1 MIASEKYATV
11 KWVSDNG
18 FVLYPNSWRIH
29 VNKLSFGKRIMAVTS
44 GALLVGASLTFAP
57 GALAADHLSELQTAA
72 EKVPFTVYNPTFTAN
87 APLAK
92 VTLGKFSE
100 QAVGPNPG
108 GCTYFVTSDFGK
120 VKNPALSIT
129 QSEACS
135 DPGEPKLVVAT
146 FNVKFA
152 GAKSQMVTITTECPN
167 KNAQSESDC
176 RSGSTATPRQVLRQS
191 TGDTW
196 VVLPASG
203 AAAETTTAQITTTG
217 LTVRQIQ
224 RIIRSLTSV
233 G

>member
-1 MIASEKYATV
+1 
-11 KWVSDNG
+11 VS
-18 FVLYPNSWRIH
+18 
-29 VNKLSFGKRIMAVTS
+29 KLSFGKKLVAMAS
-44 GALLVGASLTFAP
+44 GALLMGASLAFAP
-57 GALAADHLSELQTAA
+57 GVVAADKQKELETAA
-72 EKVPFTVYNPTFTAN
+72 GKVPFTVYNPTFTAN

-108 GCTYFVTSDFGK
+108 GCTYFVTSDFGT

-135 DPGEPKLVVAT
+135 DPGDPRLVVAT
-146 FNVKFA
+146 FNVKFS
-152 GAKSQMVTITTECPN
+152 GSKSQKVSITTNCPN
-167 KNAQSESDC
+167 KNAQSQSDC
-176 RSGSTATPRQVLRQS
+176 QSGSTATPRQVLQQS

-203 AAAETTTAQITTTG
+203 EAAETTTAQITTTG

-224 RIIRSLTSV
+224 RVIRSLKSV

>member
-1 MIASEKYATV
+1 MS
-11 KWVSDNG
+11 
-18 FVLYPNSWRIH
+18 
-29 VNKLSFGKRIMAVTS
+29 KLSFGKQFVAVAS
-44 GALLVGASLTFAP
+44 GVVLMGASLAFAP
-57 GALAADHLSELQTAA
+57 GVVAADKQKELETAA
-72 EKVPFTVYNPTFTAN
+72 GKVPFTVYNPTFTAN

-135 DPGEPKLVVAT
+135 DPGDPRLVVAT
-146 FNVKFA
+146 FNVKFS
-152 GAKSQMVTITTECPN
+152 GAKSQKVTITTECPN

-176 RSGSTATPRQVLRQS
+176 QSGSTATPRQVLRQS

-203 AAAETTTAQITTTG
+203 EATETTTAQITTRG

-224 RIIRSLTSV
+224 RIIRSLKSV

>member
-1 MIASEKYATV
+1 MS
-11 KWVSDNG
+11 
-18 FVLYPNSWRIH
+18 
-29 VNKLSFGKRIMAVTS
+29 KLSFGKQFVAVVS
-44 GALLVGASLTFAP
+44 GALLMGASLAFAP
-57 GALAADHLSELQTAA
+57 GVVAADKQMELETAA
-72 EKVPFTVYNPTFTAN
+72 GKVPFTVYNPTFTAN

-135 DPGEPKLVVAT
+135 DPGDPRLVVAT

-152 GAKSQMVTITTECPN
+152 GAKSQRVTITTECPN
-167 KNAQSESDC
+167 KNAQSASDC

-203 AAAETTTAQITTTG
+203 EATETTTAQITTTG

-224 RIIRSLTSV
+224 RIIRSLRSV

>member
-1 MIASEKYATV
+1 MS
-11 KWVSDNG
+11 
-18 FVLYPNSWRIH
+18 
-29 VNKLSFGKRIMAVTS
+29 KLSFGKQFVAVAS
-44 GALLVGASLTFAP
+44 GVVLMGASLAFAP
-57 GALAADHLSELQTAA
+57 GVVAADKQKELETAA
-72 EKVPFTVYNPTFTAN
+72 GKVPFTVYNPTFTAN

-135 DPGEPKLVVAT
+135 DPGDPRLVVAT
-146 FNVKFA
+146 FNVRFS
-152 GAKSQMVTITTECPN
+152 GAKSQRVTITTECPN
-167 KNAQSESDC
+167 KNAQSASDC
-176 RSGSTATPRQVLRQS
+176 QGGSTATPRQVLRQS

-196 VVLPASG
+196 VVLPARG
-203 AAAETTTAQITTTG
+203 EAAETTTAQITTTG

-224 RIIRSLTSV
+224 RIIRSLRSV

>member
-1 MIASEKYATV
+1 M
-11 KWVSDNG
+11 
-18 FVLYPNSWRIH
+18 R
-29 VNKLSFGKRIMAVTS
+29 KLSFGKQFVAVAS
-44 GALLVGASLTFAP
+44 GALLMGASLAFAP
-57 GALAADHLSELQTAA
+57 GVVAADKQQELATAA
-72 EKVPFTVYNPTFTAN
+72 GKVPFTVYNPTFTAGL
-87 APLAK
+87 PLAK

-108 GCTYFVTSDFGK
+108 GCTYFVASDFGK

-135 DPGEPKLVVAT
+135 DPGEPMLVVAT

-152 GAKSQMVTITTECPN
+152 GAKSQKVTITTECPN
-167 KNAQSESDC
+167 KNAEGGSDC
-176 RSGSTATPRQVLRQS
+176 RSGSTATPRQVLQQS

-196 VVLPASG
+196 VVLPARG
-203 AAAETTTAQITTTG
+203 EAAETTTAQITTTG

-224 RIIRSLTSV
+224 RIIRSLRSV

>member
-1 MIASEKYATV
+1 MS
-11 KWVSDNG
+11 
-18 FVLYPNSWRIH
+18 
-29 VNKLSFGKRIMAVTS
+29 KLSFGKKLVAMAS
-44 GALLVGASLTFAP
+44 GALLMGASLAFAP
-57 GALAADHLSELQTAA
+57 GVVAADKQKELETAA
-72 EKVPFTVYNPTFTAN
+72 GKVPFTVYNPTFTAN

-108 GCTYFVTSDFGK
+108 GCTYFVTSDFGT

-135 DPGEPKLVVAT
+135 DPGDPRLVVAT
-146 FNVKFA
+146 FNVKFS
-152 GAKSQMVTITTECPN
+152 GSKSQKVSITTNCPN
-167 KNAQSESDC
+167 KNAQSQSDC
-176 RSGSTATPRQVLRQS
+176 QSGSTATPRQVLQQS

-203 AAAETTTAQITTTG
+203 EAAETTTAQITTTG

-224 RIIRSLTSV
+224 RVIRSLKSV

>member
-1 MIASEKYATV
+1 
-11 KWVSDNG
+11 VS
-18 FVLYPNSWRIH
+18 
-29 VNKLSFGKRIMAVTS
+29 KLSFGKKLVAVAS
-44 GALLVGASLTFAP
+44 GALLIGASLAFAP
-57 GALAADHLSELQTAA
+57 GVVAADKQQELETAA
-72 EKVPFTVYNPTFTAN
+72 GKVPFTVYNPTFTAN
-87 APLAK
+87 AQLAK

-135 DPGEPKLVVAT
+135 DPGDPRLVVAT

-152 GAKSQMVTITTECPN
+152 GAKSQKVSITTNCPN
-167 KNAQSESDC
+167 KNAQSQSDC
-176 RSGSTATPRQVLRQS
+176 QSGSTATPRQVLQQS

-203 AAAETTTAQITTTG
+203 EAAETTTAQITTTG

-224 RIIRSLTSV
+224 SIVRSLTSV
-233 G
+233 EPNMTKGDK

>member
-1 MIASEKYATV
+1 MS
-11 KWVSDNG
+11 
-18 FVLYPNSWRIH
+18 
-29 VNKLSFGKRIMAVTS
+29 KLSFGKKLVAMAS
-44 GALLVGASLTFAP
+44 GALLMGASLAFAP
-57 GALAADHLSELQTAA
+57 GVVAADKQKELETAA
-72 EKVPFTVYNPTFTAN
+72 GKVPFTVYNPTFTAN

-108 GCTYFVTSDFGK
+108 GCTYFVTSDFGT

-135 DPGEPKLVVAT
+135 DPGDPRLVVAT
-146 FNVKFA
+146 FNVKFS
-152 GAKSQMVTITTECPN
+152 GSKSQKVSITTNCPN
-167 KNAQSESDC
+167 KNAQSQSDC
-176 RSGSTATPRQVLRQS
+176 QSGSTATPRQVLQQS

-203 AAAETTTAQITTTG
+203 EASETTTAQITTMG
-217 LTVRQIQ
+217 LTVPQIKK
-224 RIIRSLTSV
+224 IIRSLKNV

>member
-1 MIASEKYATV
+1 MGRFS
-11 KWVSDNG
+11 
-18 FVLYPNSWRIH
+18 
-29 VNKLSFGKRIMAVTS
+29 LSKQLIIITS

-57 GALAADHLSELQTAA
+57 GAVAADKQKELVTAA
-72 EKVPFTVYNPTFTAN
+72 EKVPFTVYNPEFTAN
-87 APLAK
+87 LPLAK

-135 DPGEPKLVVAT
+135 DPGDPRLVVAT
-146 FNVKFA
+146 FNVKFS
-152 GAKSQMVTITTECPN
+152 GAKSQKVTITTECPN

-176 RSGSTATPRQVLRQS
+176 QSGSTATPRQVLRQS

-203 AAAETTTAQITTTG
+203 EATETTTAQITTRG

-224 RIIRSLTSV
+224 RIIRSLKSV

>member
-1 MIASEKYATV
+1 MS
-11 KWVSDNG
+11 
-18 FVLYPNSWRIH
+18 
-29 VNKLSFGKRIMAVTS
+29 KLSFGKQFVAVAS
-44 GALLVGASLTFAP
+44 GALLMGSSLAFAP
-57 GALAADHLSELQTAA
+57 GVVAADKQKELETAA
-72 EKVPFTVYNPTFTAN
+72 GKVPFTVYNPTFTAN

-108 GCTYFVTSDFGK
+108 GCTYFVTSDFGT

-135 DPGEPKLVVAT
+135 DPGDPRLVVAT
-146 FNVKFA
+146 FNVKFS
-152 GAKSQMVTITTECPN
+152 GSKSQKVSITTNCPN
-167 KNAQSESDC
+167 KNAQSQSDC
-176 RSGSTATPRQVLRQS
+176 QSGSTATPRQVLQQS

-203 AAAETTTAQITTTG
+203 EAAETTTAQITTTG

-224 RIIRSLTSV
+224 RVIRSLKSV

>member
-1 MIASEKYATV
+1 
-11 KWVSDNG
+11 VS
-18 FVLYPNSWRIH
+18 
-29 VNKLSFGKRIMAVTS
+29 KLSFGKKLVAMAS
-44 GALLVGASLTFAP
+44 GALLMGASLAFAP
-57 GALAADHLSELQTAA
+57 GVVAADKQKELETAA
-72 EKVPFTVYNPTFTAN
+72 GKVPFTVYNPTFTAN

-108 GCTYFVTSDFGK
+108 GCTYFVTSDFGT

-135 DPGEPKLVVAT
+135 DPGDPRLVVAT
-146 FNVKFA
+146 FNVKFS
-152 GAKSQMVTITTECPN
+152 GSKSQKVSITTNCPN
-167 KNAQSESDC
+167 KNAQSQSDC
-176 RSGSTATPRQVLRQS
+176 QSGSTATPRQVLQQS

-203 AAAETTTAQITTTG
+203 EASETTTAQITTMG
-217 LTVRQIQ
+217 LTVPQIKK
-224 RIIRSLTSV
+224 IIRSLKNV